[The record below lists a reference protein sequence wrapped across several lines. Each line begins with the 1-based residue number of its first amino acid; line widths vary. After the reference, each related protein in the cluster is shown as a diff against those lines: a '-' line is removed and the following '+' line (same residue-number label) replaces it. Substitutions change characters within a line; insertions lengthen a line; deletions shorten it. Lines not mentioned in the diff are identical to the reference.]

1 MTRPERS
8 GYRIDTKLLFGKY
21 RIISTLGAGSSGT
34 VYLAEHLKLKVYRA
48 IKCIPKDTARNTSN
62 FSEEQLLKEAGLLK
76 NLNHPGIPLIYD
88 IDEDDHF
95 FYMIEEF
102 IQGDSLEDLILHQE
116 IIPEEQFINYG
127 MQICAVLD
135 YLHHLSPYP
144 ILYQD
149 LKPEHI
155 ILCGNQVKIIDFGI
169 ASFITVF
176 GKNFQLYGT
185 EGYAA
190 PEALN
195 GDTVTTAS
203 DIYSLGKV
211 LEALARACTPD
222 CSETLTHIIEKRP
235 TGIRIPDTRQPQILC
250 LHCQNLPGKKSGQKR
265 SYLPTVIQKRY
276 SACHSFAHLIK
287 NIAVIGSRSGAGA
300 TFFQY
305 PW

>member
-1 MTRPERS
+1 
-8 GYRIDTKLLFGKY
+8 
-21 RIISTLGAGSSGT
+21 
-34 VYLAEHLKLKVYRA
+34 
-48 IKCIPKDTARNTSN
+48 
-62 FSEEQLLKEAGLLK
+62 
-76 NLNHPGIPLIYD
+76 
-88 IDEDDHF
+88 
-95 FYMIEEF
+95 
-102 IQGDSLEDLILHQE
+102 
-116 IIPEEQFINYG
+116 

-211 LEALARACTPD
+211 LEALARTCTPD
-222 CSETLTHIIEKRP
+222 CSETLTHIIEKAADRN
-235 TGIRIPDTRQPQILC
+235 PDSRQPQILC
-250 LHCQNLPGKKSGQKR
+250 LHCQNLPGEKIRSKKVLSSDSHPKR
-265 SYLPTVIQKRY
+265 DILRVT
-276 SACHSFAHLIK
+276 HLHI
-287 NIAVIGSRSGAGA
+287 S
-300 TFFQY
+300 
-305 PW
+305 

>member
-1 MTRPERS
+1 
-8 GYRIDTKLLFGKY
+8 
-21 RIISTLGAGSSGT
+21 
-34 VYLAEHLKLKVYRA
+34 
-48 IKCIPKDTARNTSN
+48 
-62 FSEEQLLKEAGLLK
+62 
-76 NLNHPGIPLIYD
+76 
-88 IDEDDHF
+88 
-95 FYMIEEF
+95 MIEEF

-222 CSETLTHIIEKRP
+222 CSETLTHIIEKAADR
-235 TGIRIPDTRQPQILC
+235 IRIPDTRQPQILC
-250 LHCQNLPGKKSGQKR
+250 LHCQNLPGEKSGQKR
-265 SYLPTVIQKRY
+265 SYLPTVIQKEIFCV
-276 SACHSFAHLIK
+276 SLICTSHKKHSRDRQPFRCRC
-287 NIAVIGSRSGAGA
+287 NI
-300 TFFQY
+300 FQY
-305 PW
+305 PGKHTESQTYSLLLYTNGSF

>member
-1 MTRPERS
+1 M
-8 GYRIDTKLLFGKY
+8 
-21 RIISTLGAGSSGT
+21 IS
-34 VYLAEHLKLKVYRA
+34 LKSCPVRA
-48 IKCIPKDTARNTSN
+48 AVSTA
-62 FSEEQLLKEAGLLK
+62 A
-76 NLNHPGIPLIYD
+76 
-88 IDEDDHF
+88 
-95 FYMIEEF
+95 
-102 IQGDSLEDLILHQE
+102 DSLTKKTLWWLS
-116 IIPEEQFINYG
+116 
-127 MQICAVLD
+127 AVLD

-222 CSETLTHIIEKRP
+222 CSETLTHIIEKAADRN
-235 TGIRIPDTRQPQILC
+235 PD
-250 LHCQNLPGKKSGQKR
+250 S
-265 SYLPTVIQKRY
+265 RY
-276 SACHSFAHLIK
+276 QTATDLK
-287 NIAVIGSRSGAGA
+287 IGRASCRERV
-300 TFFQY
+300 
-305 PW
+305 

>member
-1 MTRPERS
+1 
-8 GYRIDTKLLFGKY
+8 
-21 RIISTLGAGSSGT
+21 
-34 VYLAEHLKLKVYRA
+34 
-48 IKCIPKDTARNTSN
+48 
-62 FSEEQLLKEAGLLK
+62 
-76 NLNHPGIPLIYD
+76 
-88 IDEDDHF
+88 
-95 FYMIEEF
+95 MIEEF

-222 CSETLTHIIEKRP
+222 CSETLTHIIEKAADRNP
-235 TGIRIPDTRQPQILC
+235 DSRYQTATDLMLALSELAGGKIRSKKVLSSDSHPKRDILRVTH
-250 LHCQNLPGKKSGQKR
+250 LHIS
-265 SYLPTVIQKRY
+265 
-276 SACHSFAHLIK
+276 
-287 NIAVIGSRSGAGA
+287 
-300 TFFQY
+300 
-305 PW
+305 

>member
-1 MTRPERS
+1 
-8 GYRIDTKLLFGKY
+8 
-21 RIISTLGAGSSGT
+21 
-34 VYLAEHLKLKVYRA
+34 
-48 IKCIPKDTARNTSN
+48 
-62 FSEEQLLKEAGLLK
+62 
-76 NLNHPGIPLIYD
+76 
-88 IDEDDHF
+88 
-95 FYMIEEF
+95 MIEEF

-222 CSETLTHIIEKRP
+222 CSETLTHIIEKVP

-250 LHCQNLPGKKSGQKR
+250 LHCQNLPGKKIRSKKVLSSDSHPKR
-265 SYLPTVIQKRY
+265 DILRVT
-276 SACHSFAHLIK
+276 HLHI
-287 NIAVIGSRSGAGA
+287 S
-300 TFFQY
+300 
-305 PW
+305 